1 MARRSSDILTG
12 HIHRV
17 YEGPSAGPGVAR
29 DTDPPTE
36 DPWRRP
42 QAQGTPNPPEPE
54 VIDVAPVV
62 TIRSG
67 PTQATFETEEGMV
80 VQAIE
85 ELPLDET
92 KPMRLPVEHGYEGLA
107 AILDE
112 ALAQAQSGKGK
123 DRHARDGQR
132 FEDQPIFA
140 INQLLGSLDGN
151 AYQIIKKV
159 SEAVGQ
165 IRKGNAAGGRRDLLG
180 AIVYAAATIAL
191 ADQGL
196 GKG

>member
-12 HIHRV
+12 HLPPV
-17 YEGPSAGPGVAR
+17 FKGPSAGPGVAR
-29 DTDPPTE
+29 DADPPTE
-36 DPWRRP
+36 NPWRR
-42 QAQGTPNPPEPE
+42 AQGTPQPLEPQ
-54 VIDVAPVV
+54 VVAMGHSMV
-62 TIRSG
+62 TI
-67 PTQATFETEEGMV
+67 QAAVSLETEEGMV
-80 VQAIE
+80 AQAIE

-92 KPMRLPVEHGYEGLA
+92 HPHRLPVEPGYEGLA

>member
-1 MARRSSDILTG
+1 MARPHSSNLLTG
-12 HIHRV
+12 NLPQV
-17 YEGPSAGPGVAR
+17 FKPPLAGPGAAR
-29 DTDPPTE
+29 VDDESTE
-36 DPWRRP
+36 NPWRR
-42 QAQGTPNPPEPE
+42 AVGTPPPE
-54 VIDVAPVV
+54 VVDVAPVV
-62 TIRSG
+62 TIH
-67 PTQATFETEEGMV
+67 AVFEADDESEV
-80 VQAIE
+80 AQAIQ
-85 ELPLDET
+85 ELPLDDT
-92 KPMRLPVEHGYEGLA
+92 RPVRLPVEIGYEGLA

-151 AYQIIKKV
+151 AYQIVKKV
-159 SEAVGQ
+159 TEAVGQ

-191 ADQGL
+191 ADQGV